1 MPERALEGGPGGRRH
16 RFAAVA
22 MKLGRAPRRPWPV
35 TESAAVWPSCQ
46 ALLFSG
52 PPSPS
57 WFSFLVPHA
66 SFLFGFSSSGHE
78 ICLLGAPGAHGGGGP
93 PQEVRAR
100 GSELNRGPSGA
111 KVQSQR

>member
-16 RFAAVA
+16 LFAAIA

-35 TESAAVWPSCQ
+35 TESAAVWSSCQ

-66 SFLFGFSSSGHE
+66 SFFFGFSSSGHE
-78 ICLLGAPGAHGGGGP
+78 ICLLGAPGAHG
-93 PQEVRAR
+93 EVRAR
-100 GSELNRGPSGA
+100 CSELNRGPSGA